1 MQIDTGGVGSVEHSH
16 FFEQDHGY
24 TTTLA
29 LADFGAQFYKQRFN
43 IAPLDVSACR
53 AGEDQFNTS
62 LVLPPHAEIVPRSGT
77 ELDERTSRR
86 PTSKFNGR
94 RSRPMEW
101 PVMR

>member
-1 MQIDTGGVGSVEHSH
+1 MEHSH

-29 LADFGAQFYKQRFN
+29 LAAFGAQFYKQRFN

-62 LVLPPHAEIVPRSGT
+62 LVLPPQAEIVPRSGT

-86 PTSKFNGR
+86 PTRKGFKSSAGQR
-94 RSRPMEW
+94 RRRKW
-101 PVMR
+101 VAWIGLFC

>member
-1 MQIDTGGVGSVEHSH
+1 MEHSH

-53 AGEDQFNTS
+53 AGEDQLKSS
-62 LVLPPHAEIVPRSGT
+62 LVLALHAAIVPLSGT
-77 ELDERTSRR
+77 ELGERTSKRLV
-86 PTSKFNGR
+86 SKLNER
-94 RSRPMEW
+94 LSRPMEW
-101 PVMR
+101 PVMV

>member
-1 MQIDTGGVGSVEHSH
+1 VEHSH

-53 AGEDQFNTS
+53 AGEDQFKNS
-62 LVLPPHAEIVPRSGT
+62 LVLPLHAAIVPLSGT
-77 ELDERTSRR
+77 ELGKRTSKR
-86 PTSKFNGR
+86 PTSKS
-94 RSRPMEW
+94 SRDAIAQNCPE
-101 PVMR
+101 PRP